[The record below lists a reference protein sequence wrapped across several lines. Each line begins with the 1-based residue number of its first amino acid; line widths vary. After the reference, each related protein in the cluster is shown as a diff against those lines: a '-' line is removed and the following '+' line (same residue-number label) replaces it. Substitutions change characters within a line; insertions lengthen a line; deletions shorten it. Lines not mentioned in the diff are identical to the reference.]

1 MLSVQKDLD
10 GFSMLFLNEAME
22 QPRCIEAG
30 PFCLDRGSYLHKHT
44 YVMTITGCCQN

>member
-10 GFSMLFLNEAME
+10 GFNMLFLNEAME

-30 PFCLDRGSYLHKHT
+30 PFCLDREFLLAGGIERFFWRKLSS
-44 YVMTITGCCQN
+44 